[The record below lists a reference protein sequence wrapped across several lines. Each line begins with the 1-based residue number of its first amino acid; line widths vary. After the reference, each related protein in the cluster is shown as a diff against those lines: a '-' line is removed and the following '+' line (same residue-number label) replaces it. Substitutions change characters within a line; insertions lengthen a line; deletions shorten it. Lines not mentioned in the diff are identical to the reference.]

1 MGDWSECLCMSVCE
15 CLYACMCACVCMYYM
30 RITCGPDCEIFF
42 FGFTVGGRHD
52 WVIDCRTSTR
62 SSRVEDIFFL
72 PGLFPAKYPFYTFSR
87 SKLTRG
93 EKVCQ

>member
-1 MGDWSECLCMSVCE
+1 
-15 CLYACMCACVCMYYM
+15 MYYV

-62 SSRVEDIFFL
+62 SSRVEDITTAAWFPPNIF
-72 PGLFPAKYPFYTFSR
+72 PRHFRNQEVTGLGSTHDEDTF
-87 SKLTRG
+87 
-93 EKVCQ
+93 Q